1 MKFFW
6 NVNIDSRTCKT
17 LKCYWQ
23 FVKSNW
29 QFLHQLATIL
39 GPVII
44 IIIIIKS
51 YYGAPQPVLRA
62 SYNTNYKLKEA

>member
-1 MKFFW
+1 
-6 NVNIDSRTCKT
+6 
-17 LKCYWQ
+17 
-23 FVKSNW
+23 VKSNW